1 MPRINAPTVA
11 EHRAAQMRL
20 LLEAARSLLAETGRP
35 PTFAALA
42 ERTGLAR
49 PSVYQYFRSA
59 DDLLLAM
66 VEDVFPRWSATVAR
80 AMNAAPDDRGRVVA
94 YLRANL
100 DLVAQGEHALATALA
115 TVGPPSAV
123 MEGSRAMHDELVRPL
138 GEALRALGTRDVAR
152 SAELVNAVV
161 NSASRMIESGAPLEE
176 VWSSVEELVTPFLD
190 RLAEDAGA
198 DAQGRR

>member
-1 MPRINAPTVA
+1 VPRISAPTVA

-49 PSVYQYFRSA
+49 SSVYQYFRSA

-80 AMNAAPDDRGRVVA
+80 AMDAAPDDRGRVVA

-115 TVGPPSAV
+115 SVGPPSAV

>member
-1 MPRINAPTVA
+1 VPRISAPTVA

-80 AMNAAPDDRGRVVA
+80 AMDAAPDDRGRVVA

>member
-1 MPRINAPTVA
+1 VPRISAPTVA

-80 AMNAAPDDRGRVVA
+80 AMDAAPDDRGRVVA

-115 TVGPPSAV
+115 SVGPPSAV